1 MLKNILI
8 VGVGSFIGGIA
19 RYLTYHFIDK
29 RIGGSFPVNTF
40 TVNIVGSLI
49 LGIIAGLLIKN
60 HLNDTMRLALA
71 VGFCG
76 SYTTFSTFAL
86 DNMQLLNDKP
96 ATAITYII
104 SSVVIGLV
112 VVMFGFYL
120 GKSI

>member
-8 VGVGSFIGGIA
+8 VGAGSFVGGIA

-29 RIGGSFPVNTF
+29 RIAGSFPFNTF
-40 TVNIVGSLI
+40 TVNIIGSLL

-60 HLNDTMRLALA
+60 HLNDTTRLALA

-86 DNMQLLNDKP
+86 ENMQLLNEKP
-96 ATAITYII
+96 ATALVYI
-104 SSVVIGLV
+104 SSSVIIGLAAV
-112 VVMFGFYL
+112 VLGFYL

>member
-8 VGVGSFIGGIA
+8 IGAGSFVGGIA
-19 RYLTYHFIDK
+19 RYLTYLFVDK
-29 RIGGSFPVNTF
+29 KIGGSFPVSTF
-40 TVNIVGSLI
+40 TVNIIGSLI

-60 HLNDTMRLALA
+60 HLSDTSRLALA

-86 DNMQLLNDKP
+86 ENMQLLNEKP
-96 ATAITYII
+96 ATAIMYITA
-104 SSVVIGLV
+104 SVVIGLAA
-112 VVMFGFYL
+112 VMLGFYL